1 MIRQEMVM
9 DSKQLTITCPLCGR
23 RYERLIEELVEGMDL
38 ICPHCN
44 VKLNLHGHMWAD
56 IQNEIAKL
64 NEEP

>member
-1 MIRQEMVM
+1 M

-23 RYERLIEELVEGMDL
+23 RYERLVEELVEGMDL

-56 IQNEIAKL
+56 IQNEIAQL